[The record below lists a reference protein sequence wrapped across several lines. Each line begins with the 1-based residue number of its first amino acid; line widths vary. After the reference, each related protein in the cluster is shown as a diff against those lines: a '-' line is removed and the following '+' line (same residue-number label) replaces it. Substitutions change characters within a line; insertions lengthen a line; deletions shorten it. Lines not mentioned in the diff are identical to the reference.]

1 MLRLQLRVED
11 LKVRPLPGM
20 HVTITGT
27 RLLASCVGRNGR
39 ATSCQAGSDGCCPWE
54 HRAADGNAFSRGRM
68 SQRAF

>member
-11 LKVRPLPGM
+11 LKVRALPGM

-39 ATSCQAGSDGCCPWE
+39 ATSCQAGFPADAGGRCP
-54 HRAADGNAFSRGRM
+54 
-68 SQRAF
+68 